1 MALNNC
7 NAAIGAKIGRE
18 LTDREKKIVLSRA
31 IELKAKIDRAANDPL
46 AVDSVLKSFADEVE
60 ANAALQK
67 RTTALNWRAQSAI
80 KAWRTSTAFVVK
92 NPAEG
97 VQALFRGSLRNFQGA
112 QQSLANLVQREK
124 SARSGAFNAELTD
137 SNLMKYA
144 YSGEDDKNIITAWS
158 AIKDGK
164 VPDPKLGSN
173 AIAVAKIMDKHL
185 EALRVHQNQAG
196 AFIARQADRLF
207 RRSHDP
213 NKIAKAGGNAF
224 GSDEAKNSWVDFVHK
239 RMDWT
244 RAFDGEYDG
253 LSDAAKRD
261 VLGKVWSD
269 FASANHYA
277 PGEPHPP
284 TGLGSRN
291 IGKKLSH
298 SRQLIF
304 NTPADELGYY
314 QTFGHGNSIAEN
326 VFHNLESGGRDIALM
341 RKLGPNAEATLQK
354 IKDDWAAD
362 LKEHG
367 TPKQRIDFEKAWND
381 EMGNTWRLITGAAG
395 HPNDS
400 FVARFFASVRQVT
413 NTAAIG
419 QSLFS
424 LPNDLALRAS
434 HVARM
439 SGTSFGAALA
449 NAAAHQATGYGLSAA
464 ERAQWFAEMGLRT
477 EGAHM
482 PIDPYMA
489 DHAGFGAVAKFN
501 QVVMG
506 LTGHSWWDNRFR
518 SNSLVADG
526 YRHWTLRNKA
536 FDALNEDQRNTFS
549 KFGITKDA
557 WDVLRQAQ
565 GEKIADNMRAW
576 SPTEIRNMDLQK
588 FKSLVKTANP
598 TDSQLTRARNELAD
612 NYRNLMGELAD
623 RSVSAPS
630 IAGQAFM
637 GLGREGMKAGT
648 FQGELYRGALQLKG
662 WAANYMRNHLG
673 AELYGRDTDMM
684 SFGQKMAN
692 VLRGNENRAVMG
704 MAKLIAAG
712 VPIASV
718 TYMLKDL
725 ASGKTP
731 ENLLSEDA
739 LLRAFSRQ
747 GLGLYTDFLLQDAQ
761 PGAKFWEYVGRMAG
775 PEYGLLS
782 DIGDTVIAIKDQIE
796 SAKGLTPDKMGEDE
810 RKWMEAVGRNIPGTR
825 LWWTKFAVDYFV
837 INNLAEMMNP
847 GYQQRL
853 IRNAAKKGQT
863 YLPAPGPQ
871 TTQ

>member
-1 MALNNC
+1 MALEAC
-7 NAAIGAKIGRE
+7 NDAIGAAVGRE
-18 LTDREKKIVLSRA
+18 LTDREKKIVLARA

-46 AVDSVLKSFADEVE
+46 AVDNVLKSFADEVE

-80 KAWRTSTAFVVK
+80 KAWRTSVSFVAK

-97 VQALFRGSLRNFQGA
+97 VKALFRGSLRNFQGA
-112 QQSLANLVQREK
+112 QESLANLVQREK
-124 SARSGAFNAELTD
+124 AARSGAFNADLTQ
-137 SNLMKYA
+137 SNLLTYA
-144 YSGEDDKNIITAWS
+144 YSGQDDKNILRAWS

-164 VPDPKLGSN
+164 VPDPKFGKD
-173 AIAVAKIMDKHL
+173 AISVAQIMDKHL
-185 EALRVHQNQAG
+185 EGLRVDQNQAG

-224 GSDEAKNSWVDFVHK
+224 GSPESREAWVDFVNK

-253 LSDAAKRD
+253 LSQDAKNKILAD
-261 VLGKVWSD
+261 VWSD
-269 FASANHYA
+269 FSSANHYT

-304 NTPADELGYY
+304 NKPDDELAYF

-326 VFHNLESGGRDIALM
+326 VFHNLEGGGRDIALM
-341 RKLGPNAEATLQK
+341 RKLGPNAESTLQK
-354 IKDDWAAD
+354 VHDDWAAD
-362 LKEHG
+362 LKEKAG
-367 TPKQRIDFEKAWND
+367 PKERTAFDKAWAD

-400 FVARFFASVRQVT
+400 FVARFFASVRQTT

-434 HVARM
+434 QVARAT
-439 SGTSFGAALA
+439 GTSFGSALA
-449 NAAAHQATGYGLSAA
+449 KAAAHQATGYGLTEA
-464 ERAQWFAEMGLRT
+464 ERASWFAEMGLRT

-482 PIDPYMA
+482 PIDPFMA
-489 DHAGFGAVAKFN
+489 DHAGFGQVAKFN
-501 QVVMG
+501 QQVMR

-526 YRHWTLRNKA
+526 YRHWTLRDTA
-536 FDALNEDQRNTFS
+536 FDKLTDDQQATFA
-549 KFGITKDA
+549 KFGITKDS
-557 WDVLRQAQ
+557 WNVLRQAQ
-565 GEKIADNMRAW
+565 GTKIDDNMRAW
-576 SPTEIRNMDLQK
+576 SPSEIRSMDLQK
-588 FKSLVKTANP
+588 FKSLTG
-598 TDSQLTRARNELAD
+598 TDKPSESQLARARNQLAD

-673 AELYGRDTDMM
+673 AELYGRDTEMM
-684 SFGQKMAN
+684 SFGQKMAS
-692 VLRGNENRAVMG
+692 VLRGNESKAVMG

-712 VPIASV
+712 IPIASV

-731 ENLLSEDA
+731 ENPLSQDA
-739 LLRAFSRQ
+739 LLRAFARQ
-747 GLGLYTDFLLQDAQ
+747 GLGLYTDFLLQDSR
-761 PGAKFWEYVGRMAG
+761 PDTTFFEKIGRMTG
-775 PEYGLLS
+775 PEFGLLS
-782 DIGDTVIAIKDQIE
+782 DIANESSRIGSQIKSSE
-796 SAKGLTPDKMGEDE
+796 GLTSQKLGADE
-810 RKWMEAVGRNIPGTR
+810 RNWLLTAGHNIPGTR
-825 LWWTKFAVDYFV
+825 LFWTKFAVDYFV

-853 IRNAAKKGQT
+853 IQSAAKKGQT

-871 TTQ
+871 TTP

>member
-1 MALNNC
+1 MALEAC
-7 NAAIGAKIGRE
+7 NDAIGAAVGRE
-18 LTDREKKIVLSRA
+18 LTDREKKIVLARA

-46 AVDSVLKSFADEVE
+46 AIDNVLKSFADEVE

-67 RTTALNWRAQSAI
+67 RTTALNWRAFSAV
-80 KAWRTSTAFVVK
+80 KAWRKAVDFVVK
-92 NPAEG
+92 NPGEG
-97 VQALFRGSLRNFQGA
+97 VKAFFRGSLRNFQGA
-112 QQSLANLVQREK
+112 QDSLANLVWREK
-124 SARSGAFNAELTD
+124 NARTEGFVADLIKENQFSYAFSGA
-137 SNLMKYA
+137 
-144 YSGEDDKNIITAWS
+144 DDKNIMRAWA

-164 VPDPKLGSN
+164 VPDPKFGKN
-173 AIAVAKIMDKHL
+173 AIVVAQLMDKHL
-185 EALRVHQNQAG
+185 EGLRVDQNQSG

-213 NKIAKAGGNAF
+213 NKIAKAGGNDF
-224 GSDEAKNSWVDFVHK
+224 GSDAAKGAWVDFVHK

-253 LSDAAKRD
+253 LSDAAKRN
-261 VLGKVWSD
+261 VLGDVWED
-269 FASANHYA
+269 FSAANHYT

-304 NTPADELGYY
+304 NKPDDELAYF

-326 VFHNLESGGRDIALM
+326 VFHNLAGGGRDIALM
-341 RKLGPNAEATLQK
+341 RKLGPNALDTLQK
-354 IKDDWAAD
+354 VHDDWAVD
-362 LKEHG
+362 LKG
-367 TPKQRIDFEKAWND
+367 RGPKARADFEKAWAD
-381 EMGNTWRLITGAAG
+381 EMGNTWRLITGEAG
-395 HPNDS
+395 HPNDN
-400 FVARFFASVRQVT
+400 FVSRFFATVRQTT
-413 NTAAIG
+413 NLAATG
-419 QSLFS
+419 QALFS

-434 HVARM
+434 QVARM
-439 SGTSFGAALA
+439 TGTSFGKALA
-449 NAAAHQATGYGLSAA
+449 DAAYHQATGYGLSAA
-464 ERAQWFAEMGLRT
+464 EKAQWFAEMGLRT
-477 EGAHM
+477 ESAHL
-482 PIDPYMA
+482 PVDPFLA

-501 QVVMG
+501 KAVSPLG
-506 LTGHSWWDNRFR
+506 GHSWWDNRAR
-518 SNSLVADG
+518 SNNLVADG
-526 YRHWTLRNKA
+526 YRHWTLRDTA
-536 FDALNEDQRNTFS
+536 FDKLTDDQQATFA
-549 KFGITKDA
+549 KFGIAKDS
-557 WDVLRQAQ
+557 WNVLRQAQ
-565 GEKIADNMRAW
+565 GTKIDDNMRAW
-576 SPTEIRNMDLQK
+576 SPSEIRSMDLQK
-588 FKSLVKTANP
+588 FKSLTG
-598 TDSQLTRARNELAD
+598 TDKPSESQLARARNQLAD

-673 AELYGRDTDMM
+673 AELYGRDTEMM
-684 SFGQKMAN
+684 SFGQKMAS
-692 VLRGNENRAVMG
+692 VLRGNENKAVMG

-731 ENLLSEDA
+731 ENPLSQDA
-739 LLRAFSRQ
+739 LLRAFARQ
-747 GLGLYTDFLLQDAQ
+747 GLGLYTDFLLQDSR
-761 PGAKFWEYVGRMAG
+761 PDTTFFEKLGRMTG
-775 PEYGLLS
+775 PEFGLLS
-782 DIGDTVIAIKDQIE
+782 DIANESSRIGSQIKSSE
-796 SAKGLTPDKMGEDE
+796 GLTSQKLGADE
-810 RKWMEAVGRNIPGTR
+810 RSWLLTAGHNIPGTR
-825 LWWTKFAVDYFV
+825 LFWTKFAVDYFV

-853 IRNAAKKGQT
+853 IQSAAKKGQT

-871 TTQ
+871 TTP